1 MKQFISLHYNE
12 DNSIVGINIDKLV
25 CAAFTEDNKC
35 TQLYVEGEEDVIY
48 FVNETPAMI
57 MKSIGDK
64 REFILVHSRS
74 TNNDVI
80 IPKDIIRTIK
90 EHTVGSVISITN
102 PAFADFDV
110 NEKVSSVIN
119 MLNS

>member
-1 MKQFISLHYNE
+1 MKQFISLHFNN
-12 DNSIVGINIDKLV
+12 DNSIVGISIDKLV

-48 FVNETPAMI
+48 FVNETPTMI

-80 IPKDIIRTIK
+80 IPKDIIRTVK
-90 EHTVGSVISITN
+90 ESTVGSVISINN

>member
-1 MKQFISLHYNE
+1 MKQFISLHYNK
-12 DNSIVGINIDKLV
+12 DNSIVGINIDSLV

-35 TQLYVEGEEDVIY
+35 TQLYVEGEEDIIY

-57 MKSIGDK
+57 MKSVGEK
-64 REFILVHSRS
+64 RKFILVHSRS

-80 IPKDIIRTIK
+80 IPKDIIRTVK
-90 EHTVGSVISITN
+90 ENTVGSVISITN
-102 PAFADFDV
+102 AAFADFDV
-110 NEKVSSVIN
+110 NEKVSSVID

>member
-1 MKQFISLHYNE
+1 MKHFISLHYNK
-12 DNSIVGINIDKLV
+12 DNSIVGINIDSLV

-35 TQLYVEGEEDVIY
+35 TQLYVEGEEDIIY
-48 FVNETPAMI
+48 FVNETPVMI
-57 MKSIGDK
+57 MKSIGEK

-80 IPKDIIRTIK
+80 IPKDIIRTVK
-90 EHTVGSVISITN
+90 ENTVGSVISITN
-102 PAFADFDV
+102 AAFADFDV
-110 NEKVSSVIN
+110 NEKVSSVID

>member
-1 MKQFISLHYNE
+1 MKQFIPLHYSQ
-12 DNSIVGINIDKLV
+12 DNSIVGVNVNNIV
-25 CAAFTEDNKC
+25 CAAFTENKQC
-35 TQLYVEGEEDVIY
+35 TQLYIEGEEDITY

-57 MKSIGDK
+57 MKSIGEK

-80 IPKDIIRTIK
+80 IPKDIIRTVK
-90 EHTVGSVISITN
+90 ENTVGSVISIAN
-102 PAFADFDV
+102 VAFADFDV
-110 NEKVSSVIN
+110 NEKVSSVID

>member
-1 MKQFISLHYNE
+1 MKQFILLHYNE
-12 DNSIVGINIDKLV
+12 DNSIVGINIDNLV

-35 TQLYVEGEEDVIY
+35 TQLYVEGEEDIIY

-57 MKSIGDK
+57 MKLIGETRK
-64 REFILVHSRS
+64 FILVHSRS
-74 TNNDVI
+74 INNDVI
-80 IPKDIIRTIK
+80 IPKDIIRTVK
-90 EHTVGSVISITN
+90 ANTVGSIITINN

-110 NEKVSSVIN
+110 SEKATSVIE